1 MGTLSSTQT
10 SISEFLVNQRQRLI
24 WYVRCFIED
33 TGDRDGEDIVQ
44 DVALRLLD
52 RPDVLTPIEVLSSYV
67 YQSLRNRVI
76 DYLRKRR
83 TMISLDEPVEEEN
96 GQSLAHQFADEIS
109 DIEKEVSRSELKAKL
124 FEAID
129 SLSDSEKAIIIE
141 TEINGRSFRELS
153 EEWKIP
159 LGTLLAR
166 KSRAL
171 IKVREL
177 LKEYKP

>member
-1 MGTLSSTQT
+1 MNTLTSRI
-10 SISEFLVNQRQRLI
+10 SISQFMTMERDCLVN
-24 WYVRCFIED
+24 YVHRFIED

-52 RPDVLTPIEVLSSYV
+52 RPDVLAPIEAISSYV

-96 GQSLAHQFADEIS
+96 GQSLALQLADEIH
-109 DIEKEVSRSELKAKL
+109 DIDKEVARSELKAKI

-129 SLSDSEKAIIIE
+129 SLPDMEKAIIIE
-141 TEINGRSFRELS
+141 TEVNGRSFRELS
-153 EEWKIP
+153 EEWEIP
-159 LGTLLAR
+159 VGTLLTR
-166 KSRAL
+166 KSRAFA
-171 IKVREL
+171 KVRGL
-177 LKEYKP
+177 LKEFKP